1 MGQFRQSLLGNTD
14 ADHRIQSQN
23 PEIRQVVPG
32 QSFAGEMGMDA
43 TEPSE
48 APAPRPQSAPIGQF
62 DGPGVADHHV
72 LYVAAPIRENS
83 DLAPDL
89 AADLGELASEFLAE
103 EPIGRKPSREHPL
116 QQLHLASFQPAG
128 ISKDLN
134 GRLRGWGRG
143 GFREK

>member
-1 MGQFRQSLLGNTD
+1 
-14 ADHRIQSQN
+14 
-23 PEIRQVVPG
+23 
-32 QSFAGEMGMDA
+32 MDA

-103 EPIGRKPSREHPL
+103 EPIGRKPSAGRSKRSCCWAPTTISSGAANSGPAP
-116 QQLHLASFQPAG
+116 ASTTAKSSRDLRPFRRAG
-128 ISKDLN
+128 
-134 GRLRGWGRG
+134 
-143 GFREK
+143 